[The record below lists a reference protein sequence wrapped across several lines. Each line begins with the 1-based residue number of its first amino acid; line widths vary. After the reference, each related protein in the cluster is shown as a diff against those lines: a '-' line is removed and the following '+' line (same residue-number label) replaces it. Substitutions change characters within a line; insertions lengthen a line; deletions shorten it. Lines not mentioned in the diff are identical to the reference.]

1 LADGHLLLFAPF
13 LLNFDDFSITFSTVT
28 LPSITFPPVALP
40 CNRHLNLQI
49 GFDLAYKKARKE
61 AV

>member
-1 LADGHLLLFAPF
+1 MADGYLLPF
-13 LLNFDDFSITFSTVT
+13 IAFPFNLDSLHITFSA
-28 LPSITFPPVALP
+28 VALP